1 MKNYST
7 PVFKMIKSKGLVDSK
22 NILLLTLYVV
32 SFLAFLRLSH
42 WTMGFQGSIFSDPV
56 VLTKFLMR
64 ITSFSVAFLYFFRY
78 IRFINYYVRTP
89 SLEML
94 LFLVVA
100 FLSLTYTPDFV
111 YSVFRLTEHIG
122 FFVVSLVIVI
132 NLSRRTNNPNEVLA
146 IGVRLILY
154 GMGLLIGTVWLSVI
168 FWPEYAFRHVIGEI
182 EGLGGSILDMHTLA
196 IISSIVY
203 SINLNRLFSISDN
216 NKLINLTLSAM
227 MLVTIYL
234 THSRTAL
241 FIVLLATLVIL
252 YRTRSGILKLLLYA
266 FLGIVAVVGTAMY
279 LNDIMEYVLRGQSY
293 EELLLLTERG
303 RFWTILISDTLSDS
317 PILGYGY
324 QMLSHDGLLKN
335 FNDFGYS
342 ISNAHNVFIQTF
354 SGLGLIGFSLLSYHL
369 LRVVI
374 SLRYVYRYAE
384 AHEKNNIFEL
394 IIIFIIC
401 ILASITQHGIVG
413 MTTPIVPTYMMLI
426 MLLTY
431 LRLQLKVSMQAKLN
445 KH

>member
-42 WTMGFQGSIFSDPV
+42 WTMGFQGSISSDPV
-56 VLTKFLMR
+56 VLAKFLIR
-64 ITSFSVAFLYFFRY
+64 IASFSVAFLYLFKY
-78 IRFINYYVRTP
+78 IRFINYHVRTP

-111 YSVFRLTEHIG
+111 YSTFRLTEHIG

-132 NLSRRTNNPNEVLA
+132 NLSLRTNNPNEVLA

-168 FWPEYAFRHVIGEI
+168 FWPEYAFRHVIGEV
-182 EGLGGSILDMHTLA
+182 EGLGGSMLDMHTLA

-203 SINLNRLFSISDN
+203 SININRLFSILDN
-216 NKLINLTLSAM
+216 NKLINLALSVM

-303 RFWTILISDTLSDS
+303 RFWGILVSDTLFNR
-317 PILGYGY
+317 PFLGYGY
-324 QMLSHDGLLKN
+324 QMLSHDGLLKS
-335 FNDFGYS
+335 FNDYGYS
-342 ISNAHNVFIQTF
+342 ISNAHNTFIQTF
-354 SGLGLIGFSLLSYHL
+354 TGLGLIGFSLLSYHL

>member
-1 MKNYST
+1 
-7 PVFKMIKSKGLVDSK
+7 MIKSKALVDF
-22 NILLLTLYVV
+22 NNIILLALYVV

-241 FIVLLATLVIL
+241 FVVLLTTIIIL
-252 YRTRSGILKLLLYA
+252 YRTRGVLLRLLLYV
-266 FLGIVAVVGTAMY
+266 FLGIVIVVGTAMY
-279 LNDIMEYVLRGQSY
+279 SYDIMEYVLRGQSY
-293 EELLLLTERG
+293 EELFLLTERG